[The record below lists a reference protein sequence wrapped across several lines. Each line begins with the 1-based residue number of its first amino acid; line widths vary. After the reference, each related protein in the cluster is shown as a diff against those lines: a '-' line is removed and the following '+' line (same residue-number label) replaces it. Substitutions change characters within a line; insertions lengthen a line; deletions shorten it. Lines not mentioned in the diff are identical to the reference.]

1 MIWWLLTR
9 RKERKRVDRLAA
21 KAVWMDQGYIDSIR
35 QKMMGID
42 EEKVSNSNGSP
53 GTSPLSKLTAV
64 RRSNTL
70 NMGKRLS
77 AISDS
82 IPGIRRT
89 SKRISRAEYLE
100 MAQARHDAKVAHAEA
115 APDISVVSAADK
127 EIHGPKKPG
136 GDGLQVPQEMHDH
149 VDGYDVNTFAS
160 GALPSTPTRQSMIE
174 LTSAAM
180 HGSGMDAA
188 DMELLGGTGHRRSAS
203 TVSKLGRHVERAIRR
218 RSGVEELRG

>member
-1 MIWWLLTR
+1 MIWWFLTR
-9 RKERKRVDRLAA
+9 RKEKKRADRLAA

-77 AISDS
+77 NISDS
-82 IPGIRRT
+82 IPGMRRT

-100 MAQARHDAKVAHAEA
+100 MAQARRDAKAAHAEA
-115 APDISVVSAADK
+115 APGISIVNAADN
-127 EIHGPKKPG
+127 EIRGQKK
-136 GDGLQVPQEMHDH
+136 PQEMPAH
-149 VDGYDVNTFAS
+149 VDDYDVNTFAS
-160 GALPSTPTRQSMIE
+160 GALPSTTTRQSMTE
-174 LTSAAM
+174 LPSAAM
-180 HGSGMDAA
+180 HGSGMDA
-188 DMELLGGTGHRRSAS
+188 DLESLGGTGHRRSAS
-203 TVSKLGRHVERAIRR
+203 TVSKLGHHVERAIRR
-218 RSGVEELRG
+218 RSGVEELCG

>member
-1 MIWWLLTR
+1 MIWWFLTR

-53 GTSPLSKLTAV
+53 ETSPLSKLTAV
-64 RRSNTL
+64 RRSNPL

-100 MAQARHDAKVAHAEA
+100 MAQARHDAKIAHAED
-115 APDISVVSAADK
+115 APDISVVHKADK
-127 EIHGPKKPG
+127 EIHGQDKPE
-136 GDGLQVPQEMHDH
+136 EMPDH
-149 VDGYDVNTFAS
+149 VDAYDVNTFAS
-160 GALPSTPTRQSMIE
+160 GALPSTTTRQSMIE
-174 LTSAAM
+174 LPSAAM